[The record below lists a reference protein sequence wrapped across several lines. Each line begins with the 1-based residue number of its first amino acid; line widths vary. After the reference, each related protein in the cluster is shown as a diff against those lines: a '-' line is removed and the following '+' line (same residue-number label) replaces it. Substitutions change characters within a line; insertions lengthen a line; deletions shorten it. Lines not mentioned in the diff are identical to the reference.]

1 MPSAQTAVRFL
12 ACMAPMRSAARY
24 RNRKKSET
32 LQMCHV
38 EHINANG
45 VASTPISQRKRA
57 EEEEEEGP
65 GVRCG

>member
-1 MPSAQTAVRFL
+1 
-12 ACMAPMRSAARY
+12 MAPMRSAARY